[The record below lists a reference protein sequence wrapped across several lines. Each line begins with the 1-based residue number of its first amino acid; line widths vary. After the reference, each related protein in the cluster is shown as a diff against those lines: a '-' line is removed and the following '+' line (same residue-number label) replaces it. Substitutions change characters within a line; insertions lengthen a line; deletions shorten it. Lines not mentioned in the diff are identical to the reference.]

1 MGLKKAERGF
11 FSLDDLS
18 SGTTEQVLRA
28 LDSSLD
34 GLNENEAEL
43 RLKSNGPNEIRE
55 VRGRPLIYGLIAN
68 FTHLMALL
76 LWAASVMAYI
86 GDMPQLS
93 VAIVAVIIINAGFSF
108 WQEYRAERTVTEMKK
123 LIPQYA
129 WVVRSGVERQ
139 ILARDIVPGD
149 IIVLSSGDKIPSDA
163 RIVKDFEIQTDESIL
178 TGESRPIRKTSESI
192 AQGIQNAPHRLLNMV
207 YGGTTILSGS
217 GVAVVFATG
226 MKTQFGQIAD
236 LTETV
241 KDESSPL
248 QKEMKKV
255 TAMVTALAL
264 LVGALVFPIALYL
277 NLGLAAS
284 FIFSI
289 GIIVA
294 FVPEGMLPTVTL
306 ALAMS
311 MQRMAKRGAMMKK
324 LSSVE
329 TLGCTTVICTD
340 KTGTLTCNEM
350 TTTKVWVWNRD
361 IRVSGAGYA
370 PIGKFY
376 LGSAELQVE
385 ENADVKLLLTAAALS
400 SDARLVPPT
409 DQHPVWS
416 ILGDPTEGA
425 LQVAALKAGLTLTP
439 PPTRRLVFPFDSR
452 RKRMTAIVEEY
463 PGINGKDQHTIQL
476 RAYVKGAPAELLER
490 CDRIVKGSDVVALT
504 EASRTEVRRQMD
516 IYAKEGFRV
525 LGVAYRDL
533 LAQQL
538 ELTAENVETRLAFVG
553 LMTMTDP
560 PRPEVEEALHKC
572 REAGIKVVM
581 ITGDY
586 GLTAASVA
594 RRLGIIGDEHR
605 IVTGE
610 EMDSMSDASL
620 TAILRKKDVLF
631 ARVHP
636 EHKLKIVSAFQAL
649 DEVVAVTGDGVNDAP
664 ALKKADIGVA
674 MGLTG
679 TDVAKEAADMILIDN
694 NFASIVSAVEEGRTV
709 YSNIRKFTKYI
720 FTSNMPEVVPFIVFV
735 LAGVPLALT
744 VMQILAVDLGTDMV
758 PAIALGA
765 EPPEEDVMKLPP
777 RSRKQNLLSASLI
790 ANALLFLGT
799 IESIA
804 AMASYY
810 WMNWINGFGFDKPL
824 AQPGSLVYNMA
835 TTMTLVGIVMIQ
847 VGNLFACR
855 TDRESALKRSI
866 RINPMIKTGLLV
878 EIGIIIA
885 IVYLPPLQIVFGTAP
900 ILFWH
905 WLFPMIFAP
914 IILLADELRKLI
926 IRRRLPIML
935 RGM

>member
-1 MGLKKAERGF
+1 MELQKTEQGF
-11 FSLDDLS
+11 SSLDDVGS
-18 SGTTEQVLRA
+18 WTTEQVLRA
-28 LDSSLD
+28 LGSSLN
-34 GLNENEAEL
+34 GLSESEAEL
-43 RLKSNGPNEIRE
+43 RLKNSGPNEIKE
-55 VRGRPLIYGLIAN
+55 VRGKPLIYGLIAN
-68 FTHLMALL
+68 LTHLMALL
-76 LWAASVMAYI
+76 LWAASVIAYI

-129 WVVRSGVERQ
+129 RVIRSGVERQ
-139 ILARDIVPGD
+139 ILAREIVPGD

-192 AQGIQNAPHRLLNMV
+192 ARGIQNVSHRPPNVV
-207 YGGTTILSGS
+207 YGGTTTVSGS

-241 KDESSPL
+241 REEPSPL

-255 TAMVTALAL
+255 TAIVTALAL
-264 LVGALVFPIALYL
+264 LVGALVFPVALYL
-277 NLGLAAS
+277 NLGLATS
-284 FIFSI
+284 FMFSI

-306 ALAMS
+306 SLAMS
-311 MQRMAKRGAMMKK
+311 MQRMARRGAMIKK

-350 TTTKVWVWNRD
+350 TTTRIWVWNRD
-361 IRVSGAGYA
+361 IRVSGAGYT
-370 PIGKFY
+370 PVGKFY
-376 LGSAELQVE
+376 LGSAELPIE
-385 ENADVKLLLTAAALS
+385 ENADVTLLLTAAALS

-409 DQHPVWS
+409 DRRPIWS

-439 PPTRRLVFPFDSR
+439 PPTRRLVFPFDSK
-452 RKRMTAIVEEY
+452 RKRMTAIVEEDS
-463 PGINGKDQHTIQL
+463 GINGKDQRDTRL
-476 RAYVKGAPAELLER
+476 RAHVKGAPAELLER
-490 CDRIVKGSDVVALT
+490 CDRIVKGSEVVPLT
-504 EASRTEVRRQMD
+504 ETYRTEVHRQMD
-516 IYAKEGFRV
+516 IYAKDGLRV

-533 LAQQL
+533 PALQL
-538 ELTAENVETRLAFVG
+538 ELTSENVETNLAFVG
-553 LMTMTDP
+553 LMAMTDP
-560 PRPEVEEALHKC
+560 PRPEVEEALRKC
-572 REAGIKVVM
+572 KEAGIRVVM

-586 GLTAASVA
+586 GLTAASVG
-594 RRLGIIGDEHR
+594 RRLAIIGDEYR

-610 EMDSMSDASL
+610 EMDSMSDESL

-636 EHKLKIVSAFQAL
+636 EHKLRIVSALQAL
-649 DEVVAVTGDGVNDAP
+649 GDVVAVTGDGVNDAP
-664 ALKKADIGVA
+664 ALKRADIGVA

-679 TDVAKEAADMILIDN
+679 TDVAKEAADMILLDN

-709 YSNIRKFTKYI
+709 YSNIRKFAKYI
-720 FTSNMPEVVPFIVFV
+720 LTSNMPEVVPFIVFV
-735 LAGVPLALT
+735 LAGVPLPLT

-765 EPPEEDVMKLPP
+765 EPPEEDVMKMSP
-777 RSRKQNLLSASLI
+777 RSREKNLLSASLI
-790 ANALLFLGT
+790 ATALLFLGT

-824 AQPGSLVYNMA
+824 AQPGSVVYSMA
-835 TTMTLVGIVMIQ
+835 TTMTLVGIVMVQ

-855 TDRESALKRSI
+855 TDRASGLKRSI

-878 EIGIIIA
+878 EIGIIIG

-900 ILFWH
+900 LLLWH

-914 IILLADELRKLI
+914 IILLADELRKLM
-926 IRRRLPIML
+926 IRRRLLVVP